1 MNEAAQR
8 ISSQNINIKARE
20 YLIELLESKN
30 NSPEMA
36 VTITELYKAIM

>member
-1 MNEAAQR
+1 MTEAAHS

-20 YLIELLESKN
+20 YLIELLESQN

-36 VTITELYKAIM
+36 VIITELYKAIM